1 MGMNAYLENTPKE
14 QRTLVD
20 IENIFDGHCKNPIHL
35 IMPQLARLVA
45 TIYKTDIP
53 HVVLLYQLNVAT
65 SCHFQCSMPVH
76 WFSVHFMWH
85 EDILLVWQ

>member
-1 MGMNAYLENTPKE
+1 MGMNAYLENTPKQ

-35 IMPQLARLVA
+35 IMPQLATLVA

-53 HVVLLYQLNVAT
+53 HVVLLYQLNVAIYFL
-65 SCHFQCSMPVH
+65 SFPMQYAGA
-76 WFSVHFMWH
+76 
-85 EDILLVWQ
+85 LVFGPFYVA